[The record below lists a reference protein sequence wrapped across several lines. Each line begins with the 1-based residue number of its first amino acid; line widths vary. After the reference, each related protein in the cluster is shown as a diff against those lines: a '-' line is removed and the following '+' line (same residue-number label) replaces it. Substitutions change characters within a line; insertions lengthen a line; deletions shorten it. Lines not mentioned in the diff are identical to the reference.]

1 MFRCEGATSVATVP
15 SPLWWERV
23 SVRRRSVLLVL
34 LVMAAA
40 GPADSWGVSESGP
53 FHLGRVATPEE
64 IQAWDIDVAPDGEG
78 LPAGRGTVKEGAGV
92 YAERCASCH
101 GATGVE
107 GPNPKLVG
115 GQGTLASE
123 RPVKTVGSYWPYA
136 TTLFDYINR
145 AMPFVAPQS
154 LTSDQVYAVT
164 AWILFRNGLLEKDG
178 ALDRKTLPKVRM
190 PHRHG
195 FVPDPRP
202 DVTPV
207 DSRDTTASS
216 LGEIDFPT
224 SGSPEAQQPF
234 LRGVLLLHNFEYDDA
249 QKAFRWAQ
257 ELDPGFA
264 MAYWGEA
271 MTMTHPLWGEQA
283 VQQALNVLRRLAPTP
298 TKRVAAAP
306 TKREQGYLRAV
317 EALYE
322 EGDKKQRDQAYMA
335 AMQTLT
341 RQFPEDDNAQAFYA
355 LSILGSA
362 QGKRDEKLYLEAA
375 SIVQAV
381 FERSPRHPGA
391 VHYLIHALDEPA
403 HAHGALEAAR
413 VYAGLAPAAPHARHM
428 PSHIF
433 MALGL
438 WDDVIQANERSWAA
452 GEQRRIRQ
460 GLSVTERSYHVAHWL
475 MYALLQ
481 QGRVEEAKPFLR
493 MVEEDAERVKS
504 RAVQRYRAAMRAT
517 YIIETGE
524 WDVTGLDRDLS
535 SVRVAA
541 AMSELFAIGLSA
553 FKTGHGEVADRV
565 LEQFRRHT
573 DRAEKTPSHGRSVT
587 AMKNQLSAMKW
598 LAEGNVDEGLA
609 LLRETASLEDAMP
622 FSAGPVFPVKPT
634 HELFGE
640 VLLSLG
646 QRDEARRQFTL
657 ALERAPNRRLSLAG
671 LTRASAP

>member
-1 MFRCEGATSVATVP
+1 M
-15 SPLWWERV
+15 
-23 SVRRRSVLLVL
+23 
-34 LVMAAA
+34 
-40 GPADSWGVSESGP
+40 
-53 FHLGRVATPEE
+53 
-64 IQAWDIDVAPDGEG
+64 
-78 LPAGRGTVKEGAGV
+78 
-92 YAERCASCH
+92 
-101 GATGVE
+101 E

-115 GQGTLASE
+115 GQGTLANK
-123 RPVKTVGSYWPYA
+123 RPLKTVGSYWPYA
-136 TTLFDYINR
+136 TTVFDYIYR

-164 AWILFRNGLLEKDG
+164 AWILFQNGLLEKD
-178 ALDRKTLPKVRM
+178 AVLDRETLPEVRM
-190 PHRHG
+190 LNRDG

-202 DVTPV
+202 DVNRSSFHTTP
-207 DSRDTTASS
+207 ASS
-216 LGEIDFPT
+216 LGEIDFST

-249 QKAFRWAQ
+249 QVAFQRAQ
-257 ELDPGFA
+257 ELDPDFA

-271 MTMTHPLWGEQA
+271 MTMTHPLWREQD
-283 VQQALNVLRRLAPTP
+283 VHGALDVLRRLAPTP

-317 EALYE
+317 EALYG

-335 AMQTLT
+335 AMQALT

-362 QGKRDEKLYLEAA
+362 QGKRDEKLYLDAA

-391 VHYLIHALDEPA
+391 VHYLIHALDDPA

-438 WDDVIQANERSWAA
+438 WDDVIQANEGSWAA

-460 GLSVTERSYHVAHWL
+460 GLSVAERSYHVAHWL

-481 QGRVEEAKPFLR
+481 QGRVEEARPFLR
-493 MVEEDAERVKS
+493 MVEEDAERVKL
-504 RAVQRYRAAMRAT
+504 RVVQRYRAAMRAT
-517 YIIETGE
+517 YIIEAET
-524 WDVTGLDRDLS
+524 WDVTGLERDRSAVRS
-535 SVRVAA
+535 SA

-553 FKTGHGEVADRV
+553 FKTGHGEVAARV
-565 LEQFRRHT
+565 LEQFRRQT
-573 DRAEKTPSHGRSVT
+573 DRVERTTTHGLVKV
-587 AMKNQLSAMKW
+587 MKNQLSAMKL
-598 LAEGNVDEGLA
+598 LAEGHVDEGIA
-609 LLRETASLEDAMP
+609 LLRETASVEGAMP
-622 FSAGPVFPVKPT
+622 FSAGPVLPVKPT

-646 QRDEARRQFTL
+646 KRDEARRQFTL

-671 LTRASAP
+671 LRQAMTR

>member
-1 MFRCEGATSVATVP
+1 MCRYESNGRPLTVD
-15 SPLWWERV
+15 
-23 SVRRRSVLLVL
+23 VLQKSIFLVFLVL
-34 LVMAAA
+34 LGIPLTAV
-40 GPADSWGVSESGP
+40 WSEAKSDTFESDT
-53 FHLGRVATPEE
+53 FHLGRVATPDE
-64 IQAWDIDVAPDGEG
+64 IQAWDIDVAPDGKG
-78 LPAGRGTVKEGAGV
+78 LPVGRGTVKEGAGV

-101 GATGVE
+101 GATGME

-115 GQGTLASE
+115 GQGALASAH
-123 RPVKTVGSYWPYA
+123 PLKTVGSYWPYA
-136 TTLFDYINR
+136 TTVFDYIYR

-154 LTSDQVYAVT
+154 LTPDQVYAVT
-164 AWILFRNGLLEKDG
+164 AWILFQNGLLEKD
-178 ALDRKTLPKVRM
+178 AVLDRETIPEVRM
-190 PHRHG
+190 VNRDG

-202 DVTPV
+202 DVNRSSSHTTP
-207 DSRDTTASS
+207 ASS

-249 QKAFRWAQ
+249 QVAFQRAQ
-257 ELDPGFA
+257 ELDPDFA

-271 MTMTHPLWGEQA
+271 MTMTHPLWGEQD
-283 VQQALNVLRRLAPTP
+283 VQGALDVFRRLAPTP
-298 TKRVAAAP
+298 AKRVAAAP

-317 EALYE
+317 EALYG

-335 AMQTLT
+335 AMQALA
-341 RQFPEDDNAQAFYA
+341 RQFPEDDNAQAFSA

-362 QGKRDEKLYLEAA
+362 QGKRVEKRYLDAA
-375 SIVQAV
+375 SIAQAV

-391 VHYLIHALDEPA
+391 VHYLIHALDDPA
-403 HAHGALEAAR
+403 HAHGALEAAH
-413 VYAGLAPAAPHARHM
+413 VYAGLASAAPHAQHM

-460 GLSVTERSYHVAHWL
+460 GLSVAERSYHVAHWL

-524 WDVTGLDRDLS
+524 WDVTGLDRDRS
-535 SVRVAA
+535 SVRVSA

-565 LEQFRRHT
+565 LDQFSRQT
-573 DRAEKTPSHGRSVT
+573 DRAIGEESTTHGRQVQVMRNQLA
-587 AMKNQLSAMKW
+587 AMKL
-598 LAEGNVDEGLA
+598 LAEGNVDEGLG
-609 LLRETASLEDAMP
+609 LLRETASLEDAIP
-622 FSAGPVFPVKPT
+622 FTAGPVFPVKPT

-646 QRDEARRQFTL
+646 KRDEARRQFTL
-657 ALERAPNRRLSLAG
+657 ALERAPNRALSFAG
-671 LTRASAP
+671 LTRASAH

>member
-1 MFRCEGATSVATVP
+1 MVV
-15 SPLWWERV
+15 
-23 SVRRRSVLLVL
+23 
-34 LVMAAA
+34 A
-40 GPADSWGVSESGP
+40 GPADSWGTSKRGL

-78 LPAGRGTVKEGAGV
+78 LPAGRGTVKEGAEV
-92 YAERCASCH
+92 YARHCASCH

-115 GQGTLASE
+115 GQGTLASDH
-123 RPVKTVGSYWPYA
+123 PLKTVGSYWPYA
-136 TTLFDYINR
+136 TTLFDYIYR

-154 LTSDQVYAVT
+154 LTPDQVYAVT
-164 AWILFRNGLLEKDG
+164 AWILFENGLLEKD
-178 ALDRKTLPKVRM
+178 AVLDRETLPEVRM
-190 PHRHG
+190 LHRNG

-202 DVTPV
+202 DVTPA
-207 DSRDTTASS
+207 DSRETTASS

-249 QKAFRWAQ
+249 QVAFRRAQ

-271 MTMTHPLWGEQA
+271 MTMTHPLWGEQD
-283 VQQALNVLRRLAPTP
+283 VQQALNVLRRLAPTSSR
-298 TKRVAAAP
+298 RVAAAP

-317 EALYE
+317 EALYG

-335 AMQTLT
+335 AMQTFA
-341 RQFPEDDNAQAFYA
+341 RQFPGDDNAQAFYA
-355 LSILGSA
+355 LSILGST
-362 QGKRDEKLYLEAA
+362 QGKRVEKLYLDAA
-375 SIVQAV
+375 SIVQDV
-381 FERSPRHPGA
+381 FERNPRHPGA
-391 VHYLIHALDEPA
+391 VHYLIHALDDPA

-438 WDDVIQANERSWAA
+438 WDDVIQANEKSWTA
-452 GEQRRIRQ
+452 GEQRRIRK
-460 GLSVTERSYHVAHWL
+460 GLSVAERSYHVAHWL

-481 QGRVEEAKPFLR
+481 QSRVDEARPLLR
-493 MVEEDAERVKS
+493 MIEEDAERVKS
-504 RAVQRYRAAMRAT
+504 GALQRYRAAMRAT
-517 YIIETGE
+517 YIMETEE
-524 WDVTGLDRDLS
+524 WDVTGLDRDRSTVRLS
-535 SVRVAA
+535 A

-553 FKTGHGEVADRV
+553 FKTGQGEVADRV
-565 LEQFRRHT
+565 LDQFRRQT
-573 DRAEKTPSHGRSVT
+573 DRANGEDPATHGRPVT
-587 AMKNQLSAMKW
+587 VMKNQLFAMRLLEAGK
-598 LAEGNVDEGLA
+598 VDEGLA
-609 LLRETASLEDAMP
+609 LLRETAFLEDAMP
-622 FSAGPVFPVKPT
+622 FAAGPVFPVKPT

-646 QRDEARRQFTL
+646 KRDEARRQFTL

-671 LTRASAP
+671 LTRATTR

>member
-1 MFRCEGATSVATVP
+1 MVV
-15 SPLWWERV
+15 
-23 SVRRRSVLLVL
+23 
-34 LVMAAA
+34 A
-40 GPADSWGVSESGP
+40 GPVDSWGISKSDL
-53 FHLGRVATPEE
+53 FHLGRIATPEE
-64 IQAWDIDVAPDGEG
+64 IQAWDIDVAPNGEG
-78 LPAGRGTVKEGAGV
+78 LPAGRGTVKEGAEV
-92 YAERCASCH
+92 YARYCAGCH

-115 GQGTLASE
+115 GQGTLVSE
-123 RPVKTVGSYWPYA
+123 RPLKTVGSYWPYA
-136 TTLFDYINR
+136 TTLFDYIYR

-154 LTSDQVYAVT
+154 LTPDQVYAVT
-164 AWILFRNGLLEKDG
+164 AWILFRNGLLEKG
-178 ALDRKTLPKVRM
+178 AVLDRETLPEVRM

-202 DVTPV
+202 DVTPA
-207 DSRDTTASS
+207 DSRETTASS
-216 LGEIDFPT
+216 LGEIEFPN
-224 SGSPEAQQPF
+224 SGAPEAQQPF

-249 QKAFRWAQ
+249 QAAFQRAR

-271 MTMTHPLWGEQA
+271 MTMTHPLWGEQD
-283 VQQALNVLRRLAPTP
+283 VQQALKVLRRLAPTP
-298 TKRVAAAP
+298 SRRITAAP

-317 EALYE
+317 EALYG
-322 EGDKKQRDQAYMA
+322 EGDKHQRDQGYMA
-335 AMQTLT
+335 AMQTLA
-341 RQFPEDDNAQAFYA
+341 RQFPGDDDAQAFYA

-362 QGKRDEKLYLEAA
+362 QGKRVEKRYLDAA
-375 SIVQAV
+375 SIVQDV
-381 FERSPRHPGA
+381 FERNPHHPGA
-391 VHYLIHALDEPA
+391 VHYLIHALDDPA

-452 GEQRRIRQ
+452 GEQRRIRK
-460 GLSVTERSYHVAHWL
+460 GLSVAERSYHVAHWL

-481 QGRVEEAKPFLR
+481 QGRVEEARPFLR
-493 MVEEDAERVKS
+493 MVEADAERVES

-517 YIIETGE
+517 YLIEAET
-524 WDVTGLDRDLS
+524 WDVTGLDRDRS
-535 SVRVAA
+535 TVRWSA

-565 LEQFRRHT
+565 LEQFLQVDQAKNT
-573 DRAEKTPSHGRSVT
+573 THGRPVKV
-587 AMKNQLSAMKW
+587 MKNQLSAMKF
-598 LAEGNVDEGLA
+598 LAEGHVDEGLA

-622 FSAGPVFPVKPT
+622 FAAGPVFPVKPT

-646 QRDEARRQFTL
+646 KQDEARRQFTL

-671 LTRASAP
+671 LTRATTR